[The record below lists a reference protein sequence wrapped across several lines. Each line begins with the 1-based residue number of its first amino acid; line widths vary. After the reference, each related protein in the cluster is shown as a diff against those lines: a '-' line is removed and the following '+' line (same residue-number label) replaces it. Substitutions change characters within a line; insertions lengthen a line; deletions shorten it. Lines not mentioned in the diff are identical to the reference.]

1 MELRDPAI
9 GHCGSRKL
17 AAVLAMVL
25 MGLLGCGAKNTPA
38 EVKVPTLD
46 GARSP
51 MPVVDV
57 TPAVDLTGAP
67 TDAHRALG
75 KLLPPT
81 ALIAES
87 LKFAGWDAG
96 AAVLMMDDPASAS
109 LPVVYADYLSTG
121 YEVMGDGEKRT
132 VKQKYPQNC
141 NLYVIKAPEPAAS
154 EPIARA
160 IREKLRGKGFTERE
174 PLELVMGVRAPG
186 TSQDA
191 EAVRVSKV
199 ADDDKLSLK
208 MDRFTHIVPDAGGD
222 KVYVA
227 YVCVIDDIVVYALEL
242 ENPPALT
249 SPDGTRITGITDDQR
264 GSRLGAQLIVLLHH
278 RM

>member
-1 MELRDPAI
+1 MACVFPA
-9 GHCGSRKL
+9 CGSGN
-17 AAVLAMVL
+17 V
-25 MGLLGCGAKNTPA
+25 GQETI
-38 EVKVPTLD
+38 KVPTLD
-46 GARSP
+46 GARTAT
-51 MPVVDV
+51 PVVNV
-57 TPAVDLTGAP
+57 TPTIDLSKAP
-67 TDAHRALG
+67 TDAHRKLG
-75 KLLPPT
+75 KLLHPA
-81 ALIAES
+81 ALKKDS
-87 LKFAGWDAG
+87 VSFASWDAG
-96 AAVLMMDDPASAS
+96 EAALSFEDAAEAS
-109 LPVVYADYLSTG
+109 LPVVSAEYLS
-121 YEVMGDGEKRT
+121 GDYDVEGDSRV
-132 VKQKYPQNC
+132 VKQVYPQSC
-141 NLYVIKAPEPAAS
+141 TLFVIQAPEPAAS

-186 TSQDA
+186 TPQDA

-249 SPDGTRITGITDDQR
+249 SPDGKRITGITDDQR

-278 RM
+278 RK